1 MSAALKTPRDMPAA
15 AGPPPAGHM
24 AAGSRLGVITAL
36 VAVYVIWGS
45 TFLGIRVALEGFP
58 ALTMGGI
65 RFLLAGALLYGLTR
79 MRGGPAPTGK
89 QWRGAA
95 VLAVLL
101 LGLGNGGVTFAEQ
114 WVTSSLAALALGAT
128 PIWAALFAG
137 LLGRWP
143 GRLEWLGLAVGFSGL
158 VILNLGGG
166 LRASPEGM
174 IVLLLA
180 PIGWALG
187 TVLSPRLAL
196 PDGLM
201 ASAAEMLIGGALLLV
216 LGLARGERIHAAPGP
231 HAILAL
237 LYLVVFGALVGFSA
251 YSYLLRHV
259 RTSLATSYAYVNPVV
274 AVLLGVTLAGD
285 RMAQAGLVA
294 MPIIL
299 VGVALVLL
307 GRERRPRSR

>member
-1 MSAALKTPRDMPAA
+1 MSAALKMPRDTPVA
-15 AGPPPAGHM
+15 AGPPPAGRG
-24 AAGSRLGVITAL
+24 AAGSRMGVIAAL
-36 VAVYVIWGS
+36 IAVYIIWGS
-45 TFLGIRVALEGFP
+45 TYLGIRVALEGFP
-58 ALTMGGI
+58 PLVMGGI
-65 RFLLAGALLYGLTR
+65 RFLLAGALLYGLVR
-79 MRGGPAPTGK
+79 MRGGRAPTRK

-143 GRLEWLGLAVGFSGL
+143 GRLEWLGLAIGFSGL
-158 VILNLGGG
+158 AILNLGGG

-180 PIGWALG
+180 PVGWALG

-196 PDGLM
+196 PEGLM

-216 LGLARGERIHAAPGP
+216 LGLARGERIHTAPGP
-231 HAILAL
+231 HAMLAL

-285 RMAQAGLVA
+285 RMAHAGLVA

-299 VGVALVLL
+299 GGVALVLL
-307 GRERRPRSR
+307 GRERRPRPR